1 MNSRYRRT
9 GLALAALITMAIASV
24 LPAYS
29 QQTQSRLFEI
39 TKNKRLR
46 ICVYPLYYAIS
57 FRDPKSNDLK
67 GTDVDLAKELAGELG
82 AQPEFVESSFG
93 TFSADLQSNKC
104 DIAMFALGATL
115 KRAQAVEFSK
125 PYMIASVY
133 AVTKKGGK
141 VQSWA
146 DLDKPGV
153 KVAVLLGS
161 YIEAV
166 MKSYLKQASIVSI
179 QPPATREAELAAGRV
194 DAMAVDYPTVLR
206 VKEEFDWAEA
216 FDPPVRLAPTLVA
229 YAVQPGDQ
237 IWLNYINLFVDT
249 IKLDGRLLA
258 TAKKYHLEGSVAP

>member
-1 MNSRYRRT
+1 MNRRY
-9 GLALAALITMAIASV
+9 GLTRLVLAALITIAIAPV
-24 LPAYS
+24 LPARS
-29 QQTQSRLFEI
+29 QQTQSRLFDV

-46 ICVYPLYYAIS
+46 ICIYPLYYAIS
-57 FRDPKSNDLK
+57 FRDPKTNDLK
-67 GTDVDLAKELAGELG
+67 GADVDLAKELAGELG
-82 AQPEFVESSFG
+82 AQPEFVESNFG

-133 AVTKKGGK
+133 AVARKGGK
-141 VQSWA
+141 VQSWS

-153 KVAVLLGS
+153 KIVALLGS

-166 MKSYLKQASIVSI
+166 MKTYLKQATLVSI
-179 QPPATREAELAAGRV
+179 QPPATREAELASGHA

-216 FDPPVRLAPTLVA
+216 IDPPERLAPTLVA

-237 IWLNYINLFVDT
+237 IWLNYVNLFVDT

-258 TAKKYHLEGSVAP
+258 IAKKYHLEGSVAP